1 MNKMLKLV
9 SIAWLAIASSMVSV
23 QANEVLDRVAVI
35 VNDGVILQS
44 EVEAMLA
51 QIKRNAAE
59 QDMELPS
66 DEVLRV
72 QAVDRLVLQEVQ
84 LQVARRAGVEVS
96 DAQLEQTI
104 QGIAQESNLTVEQL
118 RNEIERLGS
127 SWSSYRESVRKEM
140 MLGEV
145 QRGAVRER
153 VYISPQEIQNLSE
166 MLEEVNSQEVE
177 YRLSH
182 ILVGLRDSSGSDDVQ
197 DARERADQLLGILRD
212 GADFAST
219 AVSSSAGSRALEGGD
234 LGWMNINAMPTLFAE
249 AVRDKRKGDLIGPIK
264 SGVGFHILKVT
275 DTRGLETVEIEE
287 VNARHILLQPSVI
300 LSDKRAEEKLAE
312 IRQQIVSGEATFE
325 DMAREHSSDPGSASQ
340 GGDLGWSETDVYDAT
355 FKQVVDNAEIGV
367 ISEPFRSQFGWHIVE
382 VLDRRVQDA
391 TERSKQNRAYQLLF
405 RRKYQEELEN
415 WQQEIR
421 DQAYIEQVVE

>member
-1 MNKMLKLV
+1 MNKMLKIV
-9 SIAWLAIASSMVSV
+9 SIAWLAIASSVVSV

-44 EVEAMLA
+44 EVNAMLA

-59 QDMELPS
+59 QEMSLPG
-66 DEVLRV
+66 DKVLRV
-72 QAVDRLVLQEVQ
+72 QAIDRLVLQEVQ
-84 LQVARRAGVEVS
+84 LQIARRAGIEVS

-104 QGIAQESNLTVEQL
+104 QGIAQESNMTADQL

-127 SWSSYRESVRKEM
+127 TWSSYRESIRKEM

-145 QRGAVRER
+145 QRSAVRER
-153 VYISPQEIQNLSE
+153 VYISPQEIQNLSQL
-166 MLEEVNSQEVE
+166 LEEVNEKEVE

-182 ILVGLRDSSGSDDVQ
+182 ILVGLRDGSNGDEVQ
-197 DARERADQLLGILRD
+197 DARERVEQLLELLRD

-219 AVSSSAGSRALEGGD
+219 AVSSSSGSRALEGGD
-234 LGWMNINAMPTLFAE
+234 MGWMNINAMPTLFAE
-249 AVRDKRKGDLIGPIK
+249 AVRDKRQGDLIGPIK

-275 DTRGLETVEIEE
+275 DTRGLETVEVEE
-287 VNARHILLQPSVI
+287 TKARHILLQPSVI
-300 LSDKRAEEKLAE
+300 LSDKRAKEKLAE
-312 IRQQIVSGEATFE
+312 IRQQIIAGEASFE

-340 GGDLGWSETDVYDAT
+340 GGDLGWSQTDVYDPA
-355 FKQVVDNAEIGV
+355 FKQVIDNAEVGV
-367 ISEPFRSQFGWHIVE
+367 ISEPFKSQFGWHIVE
-382 VLDRRVQDA
+382 VLDRRTQDA
-391 TERSKQNRAYQLLF
+391 TERSKKNRAYQLLF

-421 DQAYIEQVVE
+421 DQAYIEQVTK